1 MDAWKTAQTLLPERL
16 AGALDRFPG
25 AEEIRLRAGRSPGVV
40 IGGQETE
47 LSPETLCPGDLAR
60 VLEKATGASLHA
72 AAPSLR
78 GGYIS
83 FRGLRIGV
91 CGEAVF
97 KGKEVD
103 GLRSFSSLAIRIPHT
118 LPTECGLFI
127 EKLLSP
133 APVSLLIVSPPGLGK
148 TTLLREIIRRASCR
162 RLRVAVIDERN
173 ELSASFS
180 GRAQFDLGP
189 GSDVMVGVPKAQA
202 AMMLLRG
209 MNPQIIAMD
218 EITQE
223 EDVHAVEEIA
233 GCGVLV
239 YASAHAADREDM
251 LRRALYTRLLNLK
264 IFRGLVVIRCSGG
277 RRSYEREMLTW

>member
-16 AGALDRFPG
+16 AGALERFPG

-40 IGGQETE
+40 IGGMETE
-47 LSPETLCPGDLAR
+47 LAAESICTVDLMR
-60 VLEKATGASLHA
+60 VLEKATGASLHT
-72 AAPSLR
+72 AAPGLR
-78 GGYIS
+78 GGYVS

-103 GLRSFSSLAIRIPHT
+103 GLRSFSSLAIRIPHA
-118 LPTECGLFI
+118 LPAECGVFI

-133 APVSLLIVSPPGLGK
+133 APVSTLIVSPPGFGK
-148 TTLLREIIRRASCR
+148 TTLLREMIRRTSSR
-162 RLRVAVIDERN
+162 RFRVAVIDERN
-173 ELSASFS
+173 ELSASFA
-180 GRAQFDLGP
+180 GNTQFDLGP
-189 GSDVMVGVPKAQA
+189 ESDVMVGVPKAQA

-218 EITQE
+218 EITDA
-223 EDVHAVEEIA
+223 EDLHAVEEIA

-239 YASAHAADREDM
+239 YASAHAADRADM
-251 LRRALYTRLLNLK
+251 LRRTLYSRLLNLK
-264 IFRGLVVIRCSGG
+264 VFRELVVIRCTGG
-277 RRSYEREMLTW
+277 RRSYERDTLT